1 MRPPKNLAADPHRLP
16 VAATFA
22 AALLWTFAASAQTPP
37 PAAPAPAAPPV
48 LGDSAKSLIGSWEF
62 SNADRDK
69 RCTATFTAKRTK
81 AGFEVT
87 FNEDC
92 AKLFPVVDDIAGWVF
107 PDSDL
112 LRLVDADGR
121 ALIEF
126 SEVEDGVYE
135 APTPGLG
142 VLFLQNAASAAGT
155 PAKLPDQLAGA
166 WTVRRGDKPVC
177 SVVLSMEPAKEG
189 LALTFKPGCDPS
201 IARLAFTQWR
211 LDRGVLIFSAARGT
225 PWRFEEIENDIWR
238 RLAETSDQI
247 TLARE

>member
-1 MRPPKNLAADPHRLP
+1 MA
-16 VAATFA
+16 A
-22 AALLWTFAASAQTPP
+22 AALGLALIWPLAAAAQ
-37 PAAPAPAAPPV
+37 APAPAQAPAAPV
-48 LGDSAKSLIGSWEF
+48 PAMGDSAKGLIGSWEF

-69 RCTATFTAKRTK
+69 RCTATFSAKRTK
-81 AGFEVT
+81 VGNEVT

-92 AKLFPVVDDIAGWVF
+92 NKLFPLIDDIAGWTF
-107 PDSDL
+107 PDNDL

-155 PAKLPDQLAGA
+155 PAKLPDQLAGGWA
-166 WTVRRGDKPVC
+166 IRRGDKAVC
-177 SVVLSMEPAKEG
+177 SVALSMEPAKEA
-189 LALTFKPGCDPS
+189 LALTIKPGCDPA

-225 PWRFEEIENDIWR
+225 PWRFEEIENDSWR
-238 RLAETSDQI
+238 RLPESADQI
-247 TLARE
+247 TLVRE

>member
-1 MRPPKNLAADPHRLP
+1 MRRNPAADLPLPRL
-16 VAATFA
+16 FA
-22 AALLWTFAASAQTPP
+22 AALGLALIWPLAAAGQTPP
-37 PAAPAPAAPPV
+37 PASAPAPAM
-48 LGDSAKSLIGSWEF
+48 GDFAKALVGSWEF

-81 AGFEVT
+81 AGYEVT
-87 FNEDC
+87 FNEGC
-92 AKLFPVVDDIAGWVF
+92 NALFPLVDDVAGWTF
-107 PDSDL
+107 PDNDL

-155 PAKLPDQLAGA
+155 PAKLPDQLAGGWA
-166 WTVRRGDKPVC
+166 IRRGEKAVC
-177 SVVLSMEPAKEG
+177 SVNLSMEPAKEG
-189 LALTFKPGCDPS
+189 LAMTLKPGCDAGV
-201 IARLAFTQWR
+201 ARLAFTQWR

-225 PWRFEEIENDIWR
+225 PWRFEEIENDSWR
-238 RLAETSDQI
+238 RLPESADQI
-247 TLARE
+247 TLVRE

>member
-1 MRPPKNLAADPHRLP
+1 MIAVMIRAAVLAAT
-16 VAATFA
+16 V
-22 AALLWTFAASAQTPP
+22 LL
-37 PAAPAPAAPPV
+37 AAPAFAQVPQPAQAPAGTPAPGSAPAM
-48 LGDSAKSLIGSWEF
+48 GDSAKGLIGSWEF

-81 AGFEVT
+81 PGYEVT
-87 FNEDC
+87 FNEGC
-92 AKLFPVVDDIAGWVF
+92 NTLFPLVDDVAGWIF
-107 PDSDL
+107 PDNDL

-155 PAKLPDQLAGA
+155 PAKLPDQLAGG
-166 WTVRRGDKPVC
+166 WSIRRGDKAVC
-177 SVVLSMEPAKEG
+177 SVRLSMEPVKDA
-189 LALTFKPGCDPS
+189 LAMSLKPGCDPA

-225 PWRFEEIENDIWR
+225 PWRFEEIENDTWR
-238 RLAETSDQI
+238 RLPETADQI
-247 TLARE
+247 TLVRE